1 MEKINLL
8 LINSGIV
15 LGVTFSDI
23 EMALKLALLTLT
35 LTYTIWKF
43 ITEYKKHKNESEKL
57 L

>member
-23 EMALKLALLTLT
+23 EMILKILLLSAS

-43 ITEYKKHKNESEKL
+43 FTEWKKHKNEK
-57 L
+57 